1 MAFALLLLAILPVYL
16 VMALIATVI
25 DGIANLV
32 DKRRR
37 AKQLEQARLFQ
48 IHAQEARARYQLD
61 QITVAARQAILDAA
75 NKQS

>member
-1 MAFALLLLAILPVYL
+1 MALALLLLAIVPVYF

-25 DGIANLV
+25 DGIATLV

-37 AKQLEQARLFQ
+37 AKQMAQSRLFQ
-48 IHAQEARARYQLD
+48 VHAQEARARYQLD

-75 NKQS
+75 NKKS